1 MCSFNWQK
9 IDGNIVALFNRD
21 ESVIREKAETPCI
34 FNDGKGQFIMAKDPQ
49 GQGSW
54 ISCNEFG
61 LAFFLLNNYQGKL
74 KANIAKLR
82 SRGLLIRDLASCKTE
97 QEAFDHIKQLD
108 LTQYQAFNLVML
120 TNSSQLMWLY
130 DGATSQLIAEP
141 AQQSIFSSGHKQAKD
156 IIKQREQY
164 MQQFESLT
172 ESQLESIHRS
182 HEPMLKS
189 LINVKKIGS
198 EAGDLS
204 YAFCMHRED
213 ACSQS
218 MTKVVLREKDVR
230 LDYWQGQPCQSE
242 EKPTVSVSLLLI

>member
-9 IDGNIVALFNRD
+9 IDGNIVAFFNRD
-21 ESVIREKAETPCI
+21 ESVIREKAEEPCI

-54 ISCNEFG
+54 ISCNEYG
-61 LAFFLLNNYQGKL
+61 LTFFLLNNYQGKL
-74 KANIAKLR
+74 KANTAKLR
-82 SRGLLIRDLASCKTE
+82 SRGLLIRDLASCST
-97 QEAFDHIKQLD
+97 QLEALSYIEKLN
-108 LTQYQAFNLVML
+108 LNQYQPFNLVML
-120 TNSSQLMWLY
+120 TNQTQLMWLY
-130 DGATSQLIAEP
+130 DGLISKLDARPAEH
-141 AQQSIFSSGHKQAKD
+141 SIFSSGHKHAED
-156 IIKQREQY
+156 IIKQRHSY
-164 MQQFESLT
+164 MQQFNDLSET
-172 ESQLESIHRS
+172 ELIAIHKS
-182 HEPMLKS
+182 HEPMLGSTSNEKS
-189 LINVKKIGS
+189 EDKQEK
-198 EAGDLS
+198 DLS